1 MSWLLVA
8 VGNHAVEKV
17 SNFRQKL
24 NVDGAS
30 LAMHENGQSSPS
42 QEGGIMKSDKRTF
55 STWRH
60 AITCILNLPA
70 KENAMSLWALSHK
83 KSTEISNQ
91 KNTKLPNMPIVRA
104 F

>member
-30 LAMHENGQSSPS
+30 LALHENGQSSPS
-42 QEGGIMKSDKRTF
+42 QEAGIMKCDKRTF
-55 STWRH
+55 STWCH
-60 AITCILNLPA
+60 AMTCILNLPA
-70 KENAMSLWALSHK
+70 KEKCNESGGFDSQRINGDFKSKEHKNAKDGHC
-83 KSTEISNQ
+83 
-91 KNTKLPNMPIVRA
+91 P
-104 F
+104 